1 MSSEIGC
8 VGNFTYIAANMNLSL
23 IETKSRL
30 SWLLV
35 LLVAMG
41 LATFMIA
48 GCATS
53 QGWEASSSREILTA
67 EEIARTS
74 ALNAYEAIQIRR
86 PVFLARAQRRA
97 LRDAEQPDARPI
109 IYVNAVYFGDVESLR
124 DIPVREIKDIRF
136 IDANEATRT
145 LGTANVGGVIMV
157 TTKLN

>member
-1 MSSEIGC
+1 
-8 VGNFTYIAANMNLSL
+8 MNHTFSN
-23 IETKSRL
+23 TKSRL
-30 SWLLV
+30 LCLPALL
-35 LLVAMG
+35 LAMG
-41 LATFMIA
+41 LAVSILS
-48 GCATS
+48 GCAST
-53 QGWEASSSREILTA
+53 QAGEGASSREILTA

-109 IYVNAVYFGDVESLR
+109 VYVNAVYFGDVESLR

-136 IDANEATRT
+136 VEANEATRT